1 MDEHGN
7 ILDNQSEEVSAEDST
22 SEDNTG
28 KDDNFEFITETIK
41 EKPVNKKRIFGKFLL
56 TLFLAIVFGLVAGLV
71 FLLSQKYLDP
81 ILNPEEPQ
89 KVEVAQE
96 EEEVPIEPIEE
107 EPEEPVVQE
116 PEKIVTQIVEK
127 VEKVDL
133 EIDDYK
139 ILSEKLHEVATDA
152 GKSMVTVTGLSS
164 DTDWFMNSYENENQT
179 SGLIVADNGKELLIL
194 AHKNVIEQAES
205 IQVTFCDGTE
215 VTATNKKV
223 DPNTGL
229 AIVAVEL
236 SSISQETMGAITQ
249 ATFGN
254 TKSKSIIGIPVI
266 AVGNP
271 LGYAE
276 SVGTGYITSNSYVI
290 NMVDTSI
297 RLVTTDIYGS
307 KAGSGVIINLDGKVL
322 GIVCQETFGTDDN
335 NLLKAYAIS
344 DIITVIDKLLNGQDI
359 AYLGIK
365 GTDVTEKISEEQ
377 GLPIGAY
384 VTEVIIDSPAMQ
396 EGIQSGD
403 IIVKM
408 GTMDILSFEDYRAAM
423 MKSQPGDLMMITV
436 KRLGKGGYIELSYE
450 ITLGTL
456 E

>member
-7 ILDNQSEEVSAEDST
+7 ILDDQSEEVSAEDST
-22 SEDNTG
+22 SEGGTDKE
-28 KDDNFEFITETIK
+28 KDFEFITETIK
-41 EKPVNKKRIFGKFLL
+41 EKPINKKRILGKILL
-56 TLFLAIVFGLVAGLV
+56 TLFLAVMFGLVAGLV

-81 ILNPEEPQ
+81 VINPVEPQ

-96 EEEVPIEPIEE
+96 EEE
-107 EPEEPVVQE
+107 PEEPVAEE
-116 PEKIVTQIVEK
+116 PAAPAEPAPEQIVTQIVEK

-139 ILSEKLHEVATDA
+139 ILSEKLHGVATEA

-164 DTDWFMNSYENENQT
+164 DMDWFMNSYENENQT

-194 AHKNVIEQAES
+194 AHKNVIENAES

-215 VTATNKKV
+215 VAATNKKV

-236 SSISQETMGAITQ
+236 SEISEETMNAITQ

-254 TKSKSIIGIPVI
+254 TKSSSIIGIPVI

-276 SVGTGYITSNSYVI
+276 SVGTGYITSNSYVVD
-290 NMVDTSI
+290 MVDTSI
-297 RLVTTDIYGS
+297 KLVTTDIYGS

-322 GIVCQETFGTDDN
+322 GIVCLENFGTDEN

-377 GLPIGAY
+377 GVPIGAY
-384 VTEVIIDSPAMQ
+384 VTEVIMDSPAMQ

-403 IIVKM
+403 VIVKM
-408 GTMDILSFEDYRAAM
+408 GTMDILSFADYRAAM